1 MIIKLALAFGAGF
14 VSFLTPC
21 VLPIIPGYI
30 SYITGKSLNE
40 IEQDKKTVLI
50 KTILGNKYNV
60 GPGGKG
66 CNQAVAI
73 ARLGGKVNFISKIG
87 KDAYGK
93 LALETL
99 KKNNI
104 NTENIIQD
112 EKLQTGVAGILVDKQ
127 SGKNAINVIVGAPN
141 SLKINE
147 MNNQINL
154 IKSSKIFL
162 TQLEIPKDVT
172 LYCLKTAKENG
183 CLTILNPA
191 PASEI
196 SKEFYSYI
204 DYFTPNETEA
214 EFYTGIKITN
224 EKEAKQAADKFINL
238 GIKKI
243 IITLGEKGLFYSD
256 GQEEIYLK
264 ASSVKAIDTTGAGDA
279 FNGAL
284 AFSLSKG
291 KPIKACLELANKAA
305 GLSTTK
311 LGAGDAMPFIKDIS

>member
-1 MIIKLALAFGAGF
+1 MSDISVLGIF
-14 VSFLTPC
+14 VADISFSGPK
-21 VLPIIPGYI
+21 IPAVG
-30 SYITGKSLNE
+30 E
-40 IEQDKKTVLI
+40 
-50 KTILGNKYNV
+50 TILGNKYNV

-141 SLKINE
+141 SLKISE
-147 MNNQINL
+147 MNSQINL

-172 LYCLKTAKENG
+172 LHCLKTAKENG

-224 EKEAKQAADKFINL
+224 EKEAKQAADKLINL

-256 GQEEIYLK
+256 GQEEIHLK
-264 ASSVKAIDTTGAGDA
+264 ANSVKAIDTTGAGDA

>member
-1 MIIKLALAFGAGF
+1 MSDISVLGIF
-14 VSFLTPC
+14 VADISFSGSK
-21 VLPIIPGYI
+21 IPAVG
-30 SYITGKSLNE
+30 E
-40 IEQDKKTVLI
+40 
-50 KTILGNKYNV
+50 TILGNKYNV

-73 ARLGGKVNFISKIG
+73 ARLGAKVNFISKIG
-87 KDAYGK
+87 KDSYGE

-104 NTENIIQD
+104 NTESVIQD
-112 EKLQTGVAGILVDKQ
+112 EKLQTGVAGILVDKN
-127 SGKNAINVIVGAPN
+127 SGKNAINVIVGAP
-141 SLKINE
+141 STLKINE
-147 MNNQINL
+147 INKHTNI

-162 TQLEIPKDVT
+162 TQLEVPKDVT
-172 LYCLKTAKENG
+172 LHCLKTAKENG

-196 SKEFYSYI
+196 TKEFYSNI

-224 EKEAKQAADKFINL
+224 EKEAKQASDKLINL
-238 GIKKI
+238 GIKKV

-256 GQEEIYLK
+256 GNEEIYLT
-264 ASSVKAIDTTGAGDA
+264 ANSVKAIDTTGAGDA
-279 FNGAL
+279 FNGGL
-284 AFSLSKG
+284 AFGLLKE
-291 KPIKACLELANKAA
+291 KPIKECLEFANKVA

-311 LGAGDAMPFIKDIS
+311 LGAGDAMPFLKEIN